1 MEDLLFLFKIVTEL
15 KIVMEIIHDRDIAQ
29 VAVECLNE
37 KSNGVIL
44 VYDKENYLI
53 GYIIST
59 YNDRENEI
67 GVTWHM
73 IKSLYLKDSVCSS
86 SSLKSLIDDILDYEG
101 ECRFEYLPI
110 YYDVY
115 E

>member
-1 MEDLLFLFKIVTEL
+1 
-15 KIVMEIIHDRDIAQ
+15 MEIIHDRDIAQ

-37 KSNGVIL
+37 RSSGIIL

-53 GYIIST
+53 GYITSIFR
-59 YNDRENEI
+59 DRENEL
-67 GVTWHM
+67 GVEWHM
-73 IKSLYLKDSVCSS
+73 FKSLSTKDSVCSNS
-86 SSLKSLIDDILDYEG
+86 SIKSLIDDIMDYEG
-101 ECRFEYLPI
+101 ECKFEYLPI